1 MSSFDSLIRLHRWKL
16 EEKRRVLA
24 ELETLMDELK
34 RRGRDLE
41 AEIHNEQSAAAGSEE
56 AAYAYG
62 AYAAQAIRRRE
73 TLAKSAAELEGRI
86 EVARDD
92 VRAAFQEVKKY
103 EIARERK
110 LKRERLEAA
119 RRERIAED
127 DLGLEVF
134 RRTRSGG

>member
-1 MSSFDSLIRLHRWKL
+1 MSSFDSLIRLHGWKL

-41 AEIHNEQSAAAGSEE
+41 AEIHNEMSAAAGSEE

-73 TLAKSAAELEGRI
+73 TLAQSAAELEGRI

-110 LKRERLEAA
+110 LERERLEAS
-119 RRERIAED
+119 RRDRIAED

-134 RRTRSGG
+134 RRTRGGG